1 MKKLFISIIA
11 LTSTLLASCVKESF
25 TDGYSNS
32 IDLPIN
38 ISATYP
44 VSGSQTRAT
53 DNGFVAEDEIG
64 IFVVDYNEDGSPGEL
79 ASIGVRAANV
89 PFVFDGYL
97 WTSPY
102 QIYWGRST
110 PSDIYGYYPYDSG
123 LNTPTAYSFTV
134 SSFQDAV
141 DVNTT
146 SGAGYER
153 SDLLW
158 AKAEKV
164 YPTTEV
170 INLRYKHLMAGVT
183 ISLEKGS
190 GFTDVEWGNATKRV
204 VIGNTKLS
212 GTVNLQDGSVEVVD
226 NTVKN
231 ITPLAYNDVWRAVVM
246 PQTVEA
252 GEPLIIV
259 EVDGQSYSLIKD
271 ESMTYNSG
279 KMHNFTLLVNKK
291 TATGDYEFQELASDV
306 TPWFDDPD
314 LHDGIVR
321 QYIVVDVQTP
331 GTLASVLDGMGYK
344 YKNITALKVT
354 GFINYDD
361 LVFMGTELTSLEAL
375 NLRDVKIEAKKTAW
389 GYIQEEEDTIG
400 GFGYNLDSDDNNN
413 DDAHG
418 PLKFLI
424 LPSSLKKIDSQAFLS
439 QSLMGM
445 IEIPDGVEYIGG
457 GAFAYN
463 YLSGSIKLPSS
474 LKILDTGAFYGNTA
488 ISGQLYLPE
497 GLEAIGNSEENYGSF
512 RGIFEG
518 THLTG
523 PLILPSSLVRVTTQL
538 GFTGTTGTVT
548 IPPKLTYVP
557 WDLMSNSGCTAVEF
571 HDGIIEI
578 NENAF
583 ANSSLS
589 GELVLPPNLKY
600 IAGRAFAGTKISS
613 IIFPESLTMLDL
625 EIGLLGGIF
634 EHCIYLTGVLEL
646 PKNVA
651 VIPQRCFRGCS
662 SITGLV
668 IPENVEI
675 IKQQAFAG
683 CSSIG
688 SIVCKATEPPVL
700 AEDAFYGVSMDN
712 FTLEVPKGC
721 VEAYRRAP
729 GWSKFKRIAE
739 QSNFVC
745 QPQKVSALNTSHV
758 ESIILYAEGD
768 WSVEYCPSWI
778 TLSRTSGN
786 GKNEINLIFSEL
798 PHGSDNREDSI
809 IFVSSEDKEQKI
821 SCTVSQY
828 DYQYD
833 EDSYLTLQS
842 HTKGKGVNIVFVGDG
857 YDAKSISEGEYLNL
871 VKEQVEYFFGVE
883 PYRSHRDYFNVY
895 VTFPLSQECGVNT
908 MNTYVNNRFGTLYGY
923 DGTLCTKNQLI
934 TAVDEVFEYV
944 IENSPISADVINK
957 SLVILVPNS
966 DAYDGSTL
974 YAGSYNRWRTLS
986 ICPPSSR
993 PYPQDTRGVIQHE
1006 AGGHGFGKLA
1016 DESILA
1022 SRWVSPA
1029 EKREIEEFQQD
1040 RGWYQNVSLTSNYTD
1055 VPWADFI
1062 FDPRYSDY
1070 VDIYEGGYNV
1080 MRGVFRPESNSCMN
1094 YGIPYYN
1101 VMSRL
1106 DIMRRILNYAD
1117 VHFTMDYF
1125 YANDSTEWGD
1135 LDGTTRNGA
1144 TYAYFTGT
1152 AYGASNTHL
1161 PPRVCDAKSLGD
1173 AVRAIRKELKS
1184 R

>member
-25 TDGYSNS
+25 IDGYSQS
-32 IDLPIN
+32 TDLPIN

-79 ASIGVRAANV
+79 ASIGVRAANT
-89 PFVFDGYL
+89 PFVFDGGV

-291 TATGDYEFQELASDV
+291 TVTGDYEFQELASDV

-375 NLRDVKIEAKKTAW
+375 NLRDVKIEAKKSAW
-389 GYIQEEEDTIG
+389 GSIQEEEDTIR
-400 GFGYNLDSDDNNN
+400 GFGYNLDSDLNNN

-424 LPSSLKKIDSQAFLS
+424 LP
-439 QSLMGM
+439 
-445 IEIPDGVEYIGG
+445 
-457 GAFAYN
+457 
-463 YLSGSIKLPSS
+463 
-474 LKILDTGAFYGNTA
+474 
-488 ISGQLYLPE
+488 
-497 GLEAIGNSEENYGSF
+497 
-512 RGIFEG
+512 
-518 THLTG
+518 
-523 PLILPSSLVRVTTQL
+523 
-538 GFTGTTGTVT
+538 
-548 IPPKLTYVP
+548 
-557 WDLMSNSGCTAVEF
+557 
-571 HDGIIEI
+571 
-578 NENAF
+578 
-583 ANSSLS
+583 
-589 GELVLPPNLKY
+589 
-600 IAGRAFAGTKISS
+600 
-613 IIFPESLTMLDL
+613 
-625 EIGLLGGIF
+625 
-634 EHCIYLTGVLEL
+634 
-646 PKNVA
+646 
-651 VIPQRCFRGCS
+651 
-662 SITGLV
+662 
-668 IPENVEI
+668 
-675 IKQQAFAG
+675 
-683 CSSIG
+683 
-688 SIVCKATEPPVL
+688 
-700 AEDAFYGVSMDN
+700 
-712 FTLEVPKGC
+712 
-721 VEAYRRAP
+721 
-729 GWSKFKRIAE
+729 
-739 QSNFVC
+739 
-745 QPQKVSALNTSHV
+745 
-758 ESIILYAEGD
+758 
-768 WSVEYCPSWI
+768 
-778 TLSRTSGN
+778 
-786 GKNEINLIFSEL
+786 
-798 PHGSDNREDSI
+798 
-809 IFVSSEDKEQKI
+809 
-821 SCTVSQY
+821 
-828 DYQYD
+828 
-833 EDSYLTLQS
+833 
-842 HTKGKGVNIVFVGDG
+842 
-857 YDAKSISEGEYLNL
+857 
-871 VKEQVEYFFGVE
+871 
-883 PYRSHRDYFNVY
+883 
-895 VTFPLSQECGVNT
+895 
-908 MNTYVNNRFGTLYGY
+908 
-923 DGTLCTKNQLI
+923 
-934 TAVDEVFEYV
+934 
-944 IENSPISADVINK
+944 
-957 SLVILVPNS
+957 
-966 DAYDGSTL
+966 
-974 YAGSYNRWRTLS
+974 
-986 ICPPSSR
+986 
-993 PYPQDTRGVIQHE
+993 
-1006 AGGHGFGKLA
+1006 
-1016 DESILA
+1016 
-1022 SRWVSPA
+1022 
-1029 EKREIEEFQQD
+1029 
-1040 RGWYQNVSLTSNYTD
+1040 
-1055 VPWADFI
+1055 
-1062 FDPRYSDY
+1062 
-1070 VDIYEGGYNV
+1070 
-1080 MRGVFRPESNSCMN
+1080 
-1094 YGIPYYN
+1094 
-1101 VMSRL
+1101 
-1106 DIMRRILNYAD
+1106 
-1117 VHFTMDYF
+1117 
-1125 YANDSTEWGD
+1125 
-1135 LDGTTRNGA
+1135 
-1144 TYAYFTGT
+1144 
-1152 AYGASNTHL
+1152 
-1161 PPRVCDAKSLGD
+1161 
-1173 AVRAIRKELKS
+1173 
-1184 R
+1184 

>member
-25 TDGYSNS
+25 TDGYSHS

-53 DNGFVAEDEIG
+53 DNGFVVEDEVG

-79 ASIGVRAANV
+79 ASIGVRAANT
-89 PFVFDGYL
+89 PFVFNGGS
-97 WTSPY
+97 WISPY

-110 PSDIYGYYPYDSG
+110 PADIYGYYPYDSG

-291 TATGDYEFQELASDV
+291 TATGDYEFKELASDV

-331 GTLASVLDGMGYK
+331 GTLASLLADMGYK
-344 YKNITALKVT
+344 YRKITALKVT

-361 LVFMGTELTSLEAL
+361 LEFMGKELTSLEAL

-389 GYIQEEEDTIG
+389 GYIQREEDMIG
-400 GFGYNLDSDDNNN
+400 GLGYNLDNDWNNN
-413 DDAHG
+413 DDEHG

-424 LPSSLKKIDSQAFLS
+424 LPSSLKKIASGAFLS

-445 IEIPDGVEYIGG
+445 IEIPEGVEYIGEE
-457 GAFAYN
+457 AFGWN
-463 YLSGSIKLPSS
+463 YLSGSVKLPSS
-474 LKILDTGAFYGNTA
+474 LKILGDNAFYHNLA
-488 ISGQLYLPE
+488 MSGQLHLPE
-497 GLEAIGNSEENYGSF
+497 GLEAIGESDTYLGGG
-512 RGIFEG
+512 RGVFG
-518 THLTG
+518 ATHITG
-523 PLILPSSLVRVTTQL
+523 PLILPSSLVQFTSSL

-557 WDLMSNSGCTAVEF
+557 NRVMEHSGCTAVEF
-571 HDGIIEI
+571 HNGIIEI
-578 NENAF
+578 VEAAF

-600 IAGRAFAGTKISS
+600 IGSRAFQNTKISS
-613 IIFPESLTMLDL
+613 IIFPESLIKL
-625 EIGLLGGIF
+625 ETYDTFGVGIF
-634 EHCIYLTGVLEL
+634 EGCIYLTGVLEL

-651 VIPQRCFRGCS
+651 IIPPSCFAGCS

-675 IKQQAFAG
+675 ISPRAFAG

-700 AEDAFYGVSMDN
+700 SENAFDGVSKDN

-721 VEAYRRAP
+721 VEAYRRAS
-729 GWSKFKRIAE
+729 GWSNFKRIAE

-745 QPQKVSALNTSHV
+745 KPQKVSALNSSHV
-758 ESIILYAEGD
+758 ESITLYAEDD

-798 PHGSDNREDSI
+798 PHGSGNREDSI
-809 IFVSSEDKEQKI
+809 IFVSSEDEEQKI

-833 EDSYLTLQS
+833 EDSFLTLQS

-923 DGTLCTKNQLI
+923 DGSLCTKNQLI
-934 TAVDEVFEYV
+934 TAVDEVFDYV
-944 IENSPISADVINK
+944 VENSPISTDVIDK
-957 SLVILVPNS
+957 SLVVLVPNS

-974 YAGSYNRWRTLS
+974 YVNTYNGWRTLS

-1016 DESILA
+1016 DESILYY
-1022 SRWVSPA
+1022 RWVKPE
-1029 EKREIEEFQQD
+1029 EKKEIEDIQRH
-1040 RGWYQNVSLTSNYTD
+1040 RGWYQNISITSNYTD
-1055 VPWADFI
+1055 VPWANFI

-1080 MRGVFRPESNSCMN
+1080 MRGVFRPEANSCMN

-1106 DIMRRILNYAD
+1106 DIMRRILNYAG

-1125 YANDSTEWGD
+1125 YANDSAEWGD
-1135 LDGTTRNGA
+1135 LDGATRTGA

-1161 PPRVCDAKSLGD
+1161 SPRVCDAKSIGD